1 MSKKVDIIIVYQYI
15 QWFIKQFN
23 LFHQNKNAEI
33 GHPKGRITQ
42 IKRDVSNSLRL
53 WALYVFAQQQTA
65 NIAVS
70 PYYKPKLYLS
80 GSLSIMMG
88 QCLAAAQHP
97 PRYNHEKNLNHWSL
111 DELMYF
117 SHQLL
122 CTADK
127 TNSKFCRH
135 YRSLSL
141 QTIMIKGLE

>member
-15 QWFIKQFN
+15 QWFIMQFN

-33 GHPKGRITQ
+33 GHPKGRITL

-80 GSLSIMMG
+80 GSLSILMG

-97 PRYNHEKNLNHWSL
+97 PKYIYEKNFGEITGH
-111 DELMYF
+111 LMN
-117 SHQLL
+117 L
-122 CTADK
+122 CTFLISYYAHRIK
-127 TNSKFCRH
+127 QIINFA
-135 YRSLSL
+135 
-141 QTIMIKGLE
+141 QTQ